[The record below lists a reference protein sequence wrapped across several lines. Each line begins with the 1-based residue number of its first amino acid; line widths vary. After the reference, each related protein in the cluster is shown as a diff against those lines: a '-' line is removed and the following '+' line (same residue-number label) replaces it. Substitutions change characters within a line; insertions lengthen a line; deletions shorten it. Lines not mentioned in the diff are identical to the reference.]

1 MIQLVGVL
9 LLAGV
14 VRTGWARRAG
24 GSGALPGSPV
34 SVEALADSARRL
46 AEAEARR
53 SRPLGPGERLDPN
66 QAPEEELDRLPGVG
80 PSTARAIVQARD
92 TLPFAA
98 VDDLVRV
105 RGIGSATLRRLAP
118 HLAVATVAGAQTASR
133 APGPR
138 SPGIR
143 RLESGKA
150 GSSPVDVNTASADE
164 LQRLPRVGPV
174 LADRIVEFRR
184 ERGPFRLAEDLLAV
198 PGIGPATLERLR
210 PLIRF

>member
-1 MIQLVGVL
+1 MQLVGVL
-9 LLAGV
+9 LLAGLI
-14 VRTGWARRAG
+14 RTGWARRAG
-24 GSGALPGSPV
+24 GSGTLPGSPV
-34 SVEALADSARRL
+34 SIAVLADSARSL

-53 SRPLGPGERLDPN
+53 SRPLGAGERLDPN
-66 QAPEEELDRLPGVG
+66 RAPEEELDRLPGVG

-92 TLPFAA
+92 TLPFTS

-105 RGIGSATLRRLAP
+105 RGIGSATLRRLAS
-118 HLAVATVAGAQTASR
+118 HLAVATGASARRTPVG
-133 APGPR
+133 PGPR
-138 SPGIR
+138 TQRTGRTAPR
-143 RLESGKA
+143 ETRDA
-150 GSSPVDVNTASADE
+150 PVDVNRASAEE